1 MVENSQVIDQSSTIF
16 VDGRKISADQKIKIW
31 AFLQEDPECPTRSLI
46 EQLNIIEVSIEISIR
61 QVNRYRE
68 EWGFNGKPGRPKKD
82 DLVENESHNQEIILY
97 KPHIDS
103 IGVKIFDE
111 WLEQQNMFSKIIELM
126 REAIGDYKD
135 NHPLE
140 NFPLLHHTEQTLT
153 CRFKALFYAPLF
165 GIGKLTEFDI
175 KEHGLETVIEK
186 NYQSS
191 TLNQF
196 LGQLERV
203 NVAQSIMPA
212 LIPEESGAICY
223 IDGHMIAFWTSASM
237 HKGKITMLGRIMPGS
252 NAVISHNES
261 GAALFVEYFPPDI
274 RLPRVISEYCHKI
287 VSMTGIKLFVID
299 REINSLE
306 VAREFESNGW
316 GLISMLDKN
325 EYKDLSDWDAQI
337 IGELEDGSK
346 VYSGPWKDSKD
357 DIRHFVIVEKADRL
371 LPYWGTPSAK
381 DLLDPFQWPK
391 VYSQRTEIQENSFK
405 AMIAHG
411 GLNVNFGT
419 KKIIV
424 PDRHQERKKEKLEA
438 NLVSIDEK
446 ITAKEERVEDQENK
460 VKDSQDK
467 GHCKRLE
474 QRQKN
479 LSKMQAELEET
490 KDKKKDIADKIEDLG
505 PAKQRQDRDFRKQC
519 IMTFRTL
526 LLENLLKLFLLTLH
540 ETIDIKLSLESLI
553 SLLFKRS
560 GAVMQTCTQI
570 IYWVNTDGL
579 SKSYKEK
586 LKKIIEGI
594 NTLNL
599 SREGRL
605 IQVRL
610 RESPG

>member
-1 MVENSQVIDQSSTIF
+1 MLENSEPTDNISTIF
-16 VDGRKISADQKIKIW
+16 VNGRKVSADQKIKIW
-31 AFLQEDPECPTRSLI
+31 AYLQDDPECPTRSLI
-46 EQLNIIEVSIEISIR
+46 EQLKIIEVTIEISVR

-68 EWGFNGKPGRPKKD
+68 EWGFSGKPGRPKKE
-82 DLVENESHNQEIILY
+82 DLVENEGHNHELILY
-97 KPHIDS
+97 ESHAF

-111 WLEQQNMFSKIIELM
+111 WLEHQEMLSKVMELM
-126 REAIGDYKD
+126 REAIENYKG
-135 NHPLE
+135 NHPSE
-140 NFPLLHHTEQTLT
+140 NFPLLQHREQTLT
-153 CRFKALFYAPLF
+153 RRFKALFYAPLF

-175 KEHGLETVIEK
+175 KEHGLETVIK
-186 NYQSS
+186 RNYQSC

-196 LGQLERV
+196 LGQLEKV

-212 LIPEESGAICY
+212 LIPKESGYICY
-223 IDGHMIAFWTSASM
+223 IDGHMIAFWTSVSM

-261 GAALFVEYFPPDI
+261 GEALFVEYFPPDI
-274 RLPRVISEYCHKI
+274 RLPKVISEYCNKI

-306 VAREFESNGW
+306 VACEFESNGW

-325 EYKDLSDWDAQI
+325 EYKDLSDWDTQV

-346 VYSGPWKDSKD
+346 VYSGPWKDRKND
-357 DIRHFVIVEKADRL
+357 VRHFVIVEKADRL
-371 LPYWGTPSAK
+371 LPYWGTPTAK
-381 DLLDPFQWPK
+381 ELLDPVQWPK
-391 VYSQRTEIQENSFK
+391 VYSQRTDIQENSFK
-405 AMIAHG
+405 GMIAHG

-424 PDRHQERKKEKLEA
+424 PDRHQERKKEKLE
-438 NLVSIDEK
+438 EK
-446 ITAKEERVEDQENK
+446 LAFTNERIKAKEENVKDQENK

-474 QRQKN
+474 QRQEN

-490 KDKKKDIADKIEDLG
+490 KNKKKDIADKIEDLG
-505 PAKQRQDRDFRKQC
+505 PAKERQDRDFRKQL

-540 ETIDIKLSLESLI
+540 EKIDIKLSLESLI
-553 SLLFKRS
+553 SLFFKRS

-570 IYWVNTDGL
+570 IYWFNTEGL
-579 SKSYKEK
+579 SKSYKK
-586 LKKIIEGI
+586 ILKKIIEGI